1 MGSLAEAA
9 GKFAEK
15 LADVLDVFDLSFF
28 VAGSA
33 ALGAF
38 LVWLSQNGVAVPDG
52 LSADRA
58 LVAVI
63 AAYLLGLVTYA
74 LGRAIRR
81 RGLERIPQLAGHDNA
96 KRMAQLYAEHQ
107 LQHVSDFA
115 RYATQPD
122 ALYSRLWVLVRTE
135 ASLRETYSLVRRYWI
150 LGAAYDGIGF
160 ASLVWLLPVVGLET
174 SLLVRALLALG
185 LVSSALLAWR
195 QASMYHRYQVDELA
209 ATAAHWHVAGG
220 DGMKSVT
227 TDDPG
232 VGTDTE

>member
-38 LVWLSQNGVAVPDG
+38 LVWLSQNGVDVPEG

-63 AAYLLGLVTYA
+63 AAYVLGLATYA

-81 RGLERIPQLAGHDNA
+81 KGLERIPMLAGHDNA
-96 KRMAQLYAEHQ
+96 KRMAELYA
-107 LQHVSDFA
+107 QHRLERVADFRA
-115 RYATQPD
+115 YANDQA

-135 ASLRETYSLVRRYWI
+135 PGLRETYALARRYWI

-160 ASLVWLLPVVGLET
+160 AALLWLLPVAGLDT
-174 SLLVRALLALG
+174 PMPVRGLLGAG
-185 LVSSALLAWR
+185 LVASALLAWR

-209 ATAAHWHVAGG
+209 ATAAHWHVT
-220 DGMKSVT
+220 SVEPAAVDAAA
-227 TDDPG
+227 DDLG
-232 VGTDTE
+232 VDAE

>member
-38 LVWLSQNGVAVPDG
+38 LVWLSQNGVEIPEG

-63 AAYLLGLVTYA
+63 AAYILGLTTYS

-81 RGLERIPQLAGHDNA
+81 RGLERIPLLAGHDNT
-96 KRMAQLYAEHQ
+96 KRMAELYT
-107 LQHVSDFA
+107 QHRLHRVADF
-115 RYATQPD
+115 RSYAKEPD

-135 ASLRETYSLVRRYWI
+135 SSLRETYSLVRRYWI

-160 ASLVWLLPVVGLET
+160 AALVWILPVAGLSDT
-174 SLLVRALLALG
+174 PVPVRAALSLG
-185 LVSSALLAWR
+185 LVFSALLAWR

-209 ATAAHWHVAGG
+209 ATAAHWHVSDAGPIEG
-220 DGMKSVT
+220 EDVEAD
-227 TDDPG
+227 TD
-232 VGTDTE
+232 

>member
-38 LVWLSQNGVAVPDG
+38 LVWLAQNGVPVPDG

-63 AAYLLGLVTYA
+63 AAYILGLVTYA
-74 LGRAIRR
+74 LGRAVRR
-81 RGLERIPQLAGHDNA
+81 KGLERIPMLSGHDNGA
-96 KRMAQLYAEHQ
+96 RMAELYT
-107 LQHVSDFA
+107 QHHLEEVSDFR
-115 RYATQPD
+115 RYATHPE

-135 ASLRETYSLVRRYWI
+135 DSLRETYSLVRRYWI

-160 ASLVWLLPVVGLET
+160 SALLWLLPVLGLEPT
-174 SLLVRALLALG
+174 TVPVRALLCAG
-185 LVSSALLAWR
+185 LIASALLAWR

-209 ATAAHWHVAGG
+209 ATAAHWHSTGSAGLLR
-220 DGMKSVT
+220 S
-227 TDDPG
+227 TDA
-232 VGTDTE
+232 VGPTPDVE

>member
-38 LVWLSQNGVAVPDG
+38 LVWLSQNGVEVPEG

-81 RGLERIPQLAGHDNA
+81 KGLERIPMLEGHNTA
-96 KRMAQLYAEHQ
+96 RRMAELFAEHQ
-107 LQHVSDFA
+107 LARVSDYA
-115 RYATQPD
+115 RYANYPD

-135 ASLRETYSLVRRYWI
+135 PGLHETYSLVRRYWI
-150 LGAAYDGIGF
+150 LGATYDGVGF
-160 ASLVWLLPVVGLET
+160 AALVWLLPVASLETPVPVRVLLAVGL
-174 SLLVRALLALG
+174 AF
-185 LVSSALLAWR
+185 SALLAWR

-209 ATAAHWHVAGG
+209 ATAAHWHVAG
-220 DGMKSVT
+220 DGGMEAE
-227 TDDPG
+227 DADPG
-232 VGTDTE
+232 LGSDAE

>member
-38 LVWLSQNGVAVPDG
+38 LVWLSQNGVAIPEG

-63 AAYLLGLVTYA
+63 AAYILGLVTYA
-74 LGRAIRR
+74 LGRAVRR
-81 RGLERIPQLAGHDNA
+81 KGLERLPMLEGHNNA
-96 KRMAQLYAEHQ
+96 RRMAELYIEHD
-107 LQHVSDFA
+107 LGRVSDFA
-115 RYATQPD
+115 RYADQPD

-135 ASLRETYSLVRRYWI
+135 AGLRETYSLVRRYWI

-160 ASLVWLLPVVGLET
+160 AALLWLLPIWDVGAPAPVTAALAL
-174 SLLVRALLALG
+174 LLVA
-185 LVSSALLAWR
+185 SALLAWR

-209 ATAAHWHVAGG
+209 ATAAHWHATGVAGAPEA
-220 DGMKSVT
+220 
-227 TDDPG
+227 DPG
-232 VGTDTE
+232 IGVDQEG

>member
-33 ALGAF
+33 AFGA
-38 LVWLSQNGVAVPDG
+38 LYVWLNQSRVLLPEG
-52 LSADRA
+52 LSSSLA

-63 AAYLLGLVTYA
+63 TAYILGLLTYG

-81 RGLERIPQLAGHDNA
+81 KGLERVLAGHDTE
-96 KRMAQLYAEHQ
+96 KRMLELYIEHELAE
-107 LQHVSDFA
+107 VADFA
-115 RYATQPD
+115 RYVKRPG

-135 ASLRETYSLVRRYWI
+135 GSLRETYALVRRYWI
-150 LGAAYDGIGF
+150 LGAAYDGLGF
-160 ASLVWLLPVVGLET
+160 AALLWLLPVVELDAPLPVRG
-174 SLLVRALLALG
+174 LLVVGLLAA
-185 LVSSALLAWR
+185 SLLAWR

-209 ATAAHWHVAGG
+209 ATAAHWGQQQLSPEPPA
-220 DGMKSVT
+220 DA
-227 TDDPG
+227 
-232 VGTDTE
+232 

>member
-15 LADVLDVFDLSFF
+15 IADVLDVFDLSFF

-38 LVWLSQNGVAVPDG
+38 LVWLSQNGVEIPEG

-63 AAYLLGLVTYA
+63 AAYILGLVTYA
-74 LGRAIRR
+74 LGRAVRR
-81 RGLERIPQLAGHDNA
+81 KGLERLPMLEGHNNA
-96 KRMAQLYAEHQ
+96 KRMSELYVEHD
-107 LQHVSDFA
+107 LGRISDFS
-115 RYATQPD
+115 RYANRPD
-122 ALYSRLWVLVRTE
+122 ALYSRLWVLVRTDVG
-135 ASLRETYSLVRRYWI
+135 LRETYSLVRRYWI

-160 ASLVWLLPVVGLET
+160 A
-174 SLLVRALLALG
+174 ALLWVPPAWGLG
-185 LVSSALLAWR
+185 LSTPVSAVLTLLLLGSALLAWR

-209 ATAAHWHVAGG
+209 ATAAHWHAEG
-220 DGMKSVT
+220 VT
-227 TDDPG
+227 AVSADEPG
-232 VGTDTE
+232 IGVDEEG

>member
-38 LVWLSQNGVAVPDG
+38 LVWLSQHGVAVPDG

-63 AAYLLGLVTYA
+63 AAYLLGLATYA
-74 LGRAIRR
+74 LGRAVRR
-81 RGLERIPQLAGHDNA
+81 QGLERIPLLAGHDNA
-96 KRMAQLYAEHQ
+96 RRMSQLYGEHQ
-107 LQHVSDFA
+107 LDRVSDFG
-115 RYATQPD
+115 RYAKHPD

-135 ASLRETYSLVRRYWI
+135 VSLRETYALVRRYWI

-160 ASLVWLLPVVGLET
+160 ASLVWLLPVAGLET
-174 SLLVRALLALG
+174 TASVRALLGLG
-185 LVSSALLAWR
+185 LVCSALLAWR

-209 ATAAHWHVAGG
+209 ATAAHWHVSGG
-220 DGMKSVT
+220 DRMTKKSE
-227 TDDPG
+227 D
-232 VGTDTE
+232 

>member
-38 LVWLSQNGVAVPDG
+38 LVWLSQNGVDIPEG

-63 AAYLLGLVTYA
+63 SAYILGLATYA
-74 LGRAIRR
+74 LGRAVRR
-81 RGLERIPQLAGHDNA
+81 KGLERIPMLEGHDNA
-96 KRMAQLYAEHQ
+96 RRMSELYEEHQ
-107 LQHVSDFA
+107 LQLVSDFA
-115 RYATQPD
+115 RYRERPN
-122 ALYSRLWVLVRTE
+122 ALYSRLWVLVRTDD
-135 ASLRETYSLVRRYWI
+135 SLRETYSLVRRYWI

-160 ASLVWLLPVVGLET
+160 SALLWLLPVWQLDGPSAVVKALLSIGLLAS
-174 SLLVRALLALG
+174 SLL
-185 LVSSALLAWR
+185 SWR

-209 ATAAHWHVAGG
+209 ATAAHWHTARAVDVA
-220 DGMKSVT
+220 VE
-227 TDDPG
+227 PLA
-232 VGTDTE
+232 

>member
-38 LVWLSQNGVAVPDG
+38 LVWPSQNGVEVPEG

-63 AAYLLGLVTYA
+63 AAYILGLTTYA

-81 RGLERIPQLAGHDNA
+81 KGLERIPQLAGHDNA
-96 KRMAQLYAEHQ
+96 KRMAELYVQHR
-107 LQHVSDFA
+107 LQRVADFSD
-115 RYATQPD
+115 YATNPD

-135 ASLRETYSLVRRYWI
+135 SGLRETYSLVRRYWI
-150 LGAAYDGIGF
+150 LGAAYDGVGF
-160 ASLVWLLPVVGLET
+160 AALVWILPVVGLSDT
-174 SLLVRALLALG
+174 PVPVRAALTVG
-185 LVSSALLAWR
+185 LVFSALLAWR

-209 ATAAHWHVAGG
+209 ATAAHWHVSAVGPIEEE
-220 DGMKSVT
+220 DVEE
-227 TDDPG
+227 DIG
-232 VGTDTE
+232 VDTE